1 VPFVS
6 FVVKFSPFERLQTD
20 HGQLTCVLTIPA
32 GILFLYVMPKLLPR
46 NFYLDPPD
54 IVGRKLLGKLVT
66 SRPNGHRITGR
77 IVELEAYLGL
87 DDPAAHAYN
96 GKTARN
102 AVIFGPPGFAYVY
115 FIYGM
120 YYCLNV
126 TCQPDGHAGCVLIR
140 ALEPVE
146 GLDTMARLRKLP
158 ASASPRLLTSG
169 PGRLCQALDITRAA
183 HNGLDVTSR
192 TSPLQ
197 ILDDGFEPDLIR
209 STPRIGISK
218 AVEHPLRFVIE
229 GNRFVSK

>member
-1 VPFVS
+1 
-6 FVVKFSPFERLQTD
+6 
-20 HGQLTCVLTIPA
+20 
-32 GILFLYVMPKLLPR
+32 MPKLLPR
-46 NFYLDPPD
+46 SFYLDPPD
-54 IVGRKLLGKLVT
+54 VVARRLLGKLIRRRLDGQ
-66 SRPNGHRITGR
+66 SLTGR

-87 DDPAAHAYN
+87 DDPASHSYI

-102 AVIFGPPGFAYVY
+102 AVLFGPPGFAYVY

-126 TCQPDGHAGCVLIR
+126 SCQPEGHAGGILIR

-146 GLDTMARLRKLP
+146 GLATMARLRKLP
-158 ASASPRLLTSG
+158 ATASPRLLTSG

-197 ILDDGFEPDLIR
+197 ILDDGYEPTLIR

-218 AVEHPLRFVIE
+218 AIEHPLRFVIE
-229 GNRFVSK
+229 DNPYASR

>member
-1 VPFVS
+1 MP
-6 FVVKFSPFERLQTD
+6 SP
-20 HGQLTCVLTIPA
+20 
-32 GILFLYVMPKLLPR
+32 LPR
-46 NFYLDPPD
+46 SFYLDPPD
-54 IVGRKLLGKLVT
+54 VVARKLLGKLV
-66 SRPNGHRITGR
+66 SRRIDGHRVSGR

-102 AVIFGPPGFAYVY
+102 AVLFGQPGVAYVY

-126 TCQPDGHAGCVLIR
+126 SCQPDGHAGGVLIR

-146 GLDTMARLRKLP
+146 GLGTMARLRNLP
-158 ASASPRLLTSG
+158 ASVKPQLLASG

-197 ILDDGFEPDLIR
+197 ILDDGFEPALIR
-209 STPRIGISK
+209 STPRIGIRK

-229 GNRFVSK
+229 GNPFVSR

>member
-1 VPFVS
+1 MVIGWDSRESRALPPSHCIFYLNS
-6 FVVKFSPFERLQTD
+6 
-20 HGQLTCVLTIPA
+20 
-32 GILFLYVMPKLLPR
+32 MPKLLPR
-46 NFYLDPPD
+46 SFYLDPPD
-54 IVGRKLLGKLVT
+54 IVARKLLGKLI
-66 SRPNGHRITGR
+66 RRRIDGHRVTGR
-77 IVELEAYLGL
+77 IVEIEAYLGL
-87 DDPAAHAYN
+87 DDPASHSYI

-102 AVIFGPPGFAYVY
+102 AVLFGPPGFAYVY

-126 TCQPDGHAGCVLIR
+126 SCQPDGHAGGVLIR

-146 GLDTMARLRKLP
+146 GLNIMARLRKLP
-158 ASASPRLLTSG
+158 KSAAPRLLTSG

-197 ILDDGFEPDLIR
+197 FLDDGYEPEMIR
-209 STPRIGISK
+209 STPRIGIRK

-229 GNRFVSK
+229 SNPFVSR